1 MINIILDIVK
11 AQNKIIMLKEQIT
24 QELEKLPEPL
34 LQEILDFVQFLQAK
48 YQKEKTLE
56 ITIMSE
62 SSLQKDWLRS
72 EENTALQDL

>member
-1 MINIILDIVK
+1 MTI
-11 AQNKIIMLKEQIT
+11 KEQIT

-48 YQKEKTLE
+48 NQQRNIRE

-62 SSLQKDWLRS
+62 SSLQKDWLKP
-72 EENTALQDL
+72 EEEAAWQDL